1 MLSAQGHL
9 LLCSCLQQSPAAVT
23 TESLYHCILEL
34 TKTLVSLPPYSQPV
48 HFYTVQKQA
57 QYYWTVFHQSTKWPL
72 GICSACPFFLPSSV
86 ALSARFHM
94 SHQLQ
99 LWMPTLGYHCL
110 CPCGQGG
117 KAAFQRARLSLLAM
131 NMLHSLLSSTR
142 FLRYSYSTPL
152 STGII
157 KNKTAFSPA
166 SPYHF
171 YPSPFLPLLSKT
183 PGSEAQEIYL
193 LCCSGG
199 WGRSGTTPL
208 PPRLGMWQQSLCQGK
223 VTGLRQSMGKPPPPS
238 LL

>member
-1 MLSAQGHL
+1 
-9 LLCSCLQQSPAAVT
+9 
-23 TESLYHCILEL
+23 
-34 TKTLVSLPPYSQPV
+34 
-48 HFYTVQKQA
+48 
-57 QYYWTVFHQSTKWPL
+57 
-72 GICSACPFFLPSSV
+72 
-86 ALSARFHM
+86 
-94 SHQLQ
+94 
-99 LWMPTLGYHCL
+99 MPTLGYHCL

-223 VTGLRQSMGKPPPPS
+223 VTGLRQSMGKPPPPLS
-238 LL
+238 PVANLVITAQHLPHFRARQHLHSVSSDTPAGCANTATCRSRVPTPSQSSGS